1 MKIVKALTLFIF
13 TLLAFTQCSSG
24 GDEQDGNVQ
33 NTGQEKTY
41 PAVLAAEWS
50 SSATSDPLADK
61 FTLNENGSGSYSTA
75 QTGGK
80 LTWWTNNK
88 ILHIELDNK
97 RVFEGVYNIDGATLI
112 LDNGRQ
118 KFIATGSLTGRW
130 QAVSTETDEYL
141 YNFNAD
147 GSGSVQMFDRNGLL
161 GNAQQL
167 DWTMRSKSEATIII
181 DYKTTDLKYSYDGNV
196 LTINGAT
203 YKKADTPLLLGTWKA
218 AYTEKGNINTGNP
231 RYSMVEMS
239 KEEHKYNDGYDYYFY
254 CEYKS
259 DGYKSS
265 YQATLEIYDGMLI
278 LMSEGEDA
286 VAVEMRYK
294 RNSGE
299 KRLALELCKEKAD
312 FTEYTG
318 YYKE

>member
-1 MKIVKALTLFIF
+1 MMKTVKTLTLFLF
-13 TLLAFTQCSSG
+13 ALLVFTQCSSG
-24 GDEQDGNVQ
+24 GDEQDGDKNA
-33 NTGQEKTY
+33 GQEKTY
-41 PAVLAAEWS
+41 PAVLAAEWNS
-50 SSATSDPLADK
+50 SGTSDPLADK

-75 QTGGK
+75 QTGGR

-118 KFIATGSLTGRW
+118 KFIAAGSLTGQW
-130 QAVSTETDEYL
+130 QAASTETDEYL
-141 YNFNAD
+141 YTFNAD
-147 GSGSVQMFDRNGLL
+147 GSGSVQAFDKNGLL
-161 GNAQQL
+161 GKAQQL
-167 DWTMRSKSEATIII
+167 DWTMKSKSEATVII
-181 DYKTTDLKYSYDGNV
+181 DNKTTDLKYSYDGNV

-218 AYTEKGNINTGNP
+218 AYTEKGKISAGDP
-231 RYSMVEMS
+231 RYSMVEVS
-239 KEEHKYNDGYDYYFY
+239 KEEHKYDDDYDYYFY
-254 CEYKS
+254 CKYES

-265 YQATLEIYDGMLI
+265 YQATLEIYDGMLLLI
-278 LMSEGEDA
+278 SEAEDA

-294 RNSGE
+294 RNAGDS
-299 KRLALELCKEKAD
+299 RLALELCKEKAE